1 MCTSRVPVRS
11 AVGRAL
17 GAAGLVLL
25 LAAGCV
31 APTASHTPPGVTRT
45 FVEDLGFSR
54 APADVMVAPVRDT
67 SGALDSPK
75 DPLRQVLY
83 QGLVGRLFSPVELGF
98 VDGRIE
104 TWRAE
109 PTVADDRELVLRT
122 TIARWDSSALES
134 AGVVDAEIEAELVRL
149 VDGAPLVL
157 WRTYLT
163 RRLGVDG
170 AVVRRS
176 PRADVMRMVAERVG
190 AEILAEL
197 PPRGSIAAPGE
208 GGAPSPLPPP
218 TATPASAPTGAAAPA
233 AANGAA
239 GGS

>member
-1 MCTSRVPVRS
+1 MRTRRDLPHSTVRRS
-11 AVGRAL
+11 L
-17 GAAGLVLL
+17 GAAGFALL
-25 LAAGCV
+25 LALGCV
-31 APTASHTPPGVTRT
+31 APAKSHTPPGVTRT

-67 SGALDSPK
+67 SGALDAPK
-75 DPLRQVLY
+75 DGLRQVLY
-83 QGLVGRLFSPVELGF
+83 QGLVARLFSPVALGF

-109 PTVADDRELVLRT
+109 PSVADDRELVLRT
-122 TIARWDSSALES
+122 TISRWDSSALES
-134 AGVVDAEIEAELVRL
+134 AGVVDAEVEAELVRL

-157 WRTYLT
+157 WRTFLT

-170 AVVRRS
+170 NVVRRS

-197 PPRGSIAAPGE
+197 PARGSIAPPGQ
-208 GGAPSPLPPP
+208 GGEPSPLPPP
-218 TATPASAPTGAAAPA
+218 SARTAPAPAPAPASPA
-233 AANGAA
+233 NA
-239 GGS
+239 GT